1 MQNLMTTTSQS
12 FLHHGE
18 ALRINSMSFTSL
30 MLTCLQTTGAEN
42 LTRRAAIETD
52 TAGADTRMCHNVL
65 KAAAVKKTESEDIA
79 PMKRGELIDLE
90 MTMRAAV
97 TDIRIATMN
106 LGIVVTVTKKKCPL
120 VTLVVRAMPS
130 PEALMDLKNRKLRA
144 IAATKTYDHAN
155 PARLKSLLHVASLR
169 KTRAESVEGDLLMLT
184 VAIEPIRLR
193 LSQVRAI
200 RLLEHPD
207 ETVVSLP
214 ITVLEVLAANV
225 ARQMNRPPMIDAKQK
240 GQSDEHERKMN
251 EDASLH
257 ATTSQ
262 GKKKMI
268 KRGREKGEARA
279 KSPHVNQ
286 NPSVSH
292 FQR

>member
-1 MQNLMTTTSQS
+1 MRM
-12 FLHHGE
+12 
-18 ALRINSMSFTSL
+18 NSMSFTSL

-42 LTRRAAIETD
+42 LTRRAAIETEID
-52 TAGADTRMCHNVL
+52 TAGADTRMRHNVL

-79 PMKRGELIDLE
+79 PMKRGELIDLG
-90 MTMRAAV
+90 MMMRAAV

-106 LGIVVTVTKKKCPL
+106 LGIVVTVTKKKCHL
-120 VTLVVRAMPS
+120 VTRVVRPMPS
-130 PEALMDLKNRKLRA
+130 REALVDLKNRKSRA

-155 PARLKSLLHVASLR
+155 PVRLKSLLHVASLR

-184 VAIEPIRLR
+184 VAIEPIRL
-193 LSQVRAI
+193 SQVRVI

-207 ETVVSLP
+207 ETAVSLP

-240 GQSDEHERKMN
+240 GQSDEHERKLN

-262 GKKKMI
+262 GRKKMI

-292 FQR
+292 FRS